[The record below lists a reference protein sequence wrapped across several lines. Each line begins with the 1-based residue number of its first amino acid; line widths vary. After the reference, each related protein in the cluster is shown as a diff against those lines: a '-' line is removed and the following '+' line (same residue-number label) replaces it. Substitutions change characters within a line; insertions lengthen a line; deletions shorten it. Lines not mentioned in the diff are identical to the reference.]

1 MALILSIPEMA
12 HAATTYYSYGDHE
25 ITYNNYLYGF
35 YITSDPAYDLPSD
48 YKISSEV
55 FEDIILSDA
64 KGLQFDL
71 ANRIDTF
78 GVKILEWYANGL
90 DSYLNFVY
98 GTFVNAYQATNSFV
112 HDFIW
117 SGATTYSW
125 NYYFTGADPNYP
137 GSGDYGTAYG
147 FRFIGAGGEKFDIV
161 LDANGDYY
169 GHSIIGNW
177 TPSEAPAPTNWIL
190 INQGLDN
197 FYTPSV
203 SAGSFND
210 LKRPYISGKSL
221 HFFYYDNNVEHEVVI
236 SDFTECI
243 LYVYSW
249 LNSYPAQNPAYACSA
264 YNFSY
269 ADSSFTSFTVT
280 DNNVVQSVNNSTG
293 WTNYS
298 GIHGSF
304 RSTTYQVN
312 FSSSGPNV
320 NLPVFYLNR
329 GNINNGYRVS
339 NPNFIGIYNQ
349 NFVSGTGDLWLN
361 SFSYTPQTTPQPFPE
376 EPVPI
381 TSIPEDPDDP
391 IPDSEPDPVPGIE
404 YPVNPTPPPLR
415 PVPSIVSGNDD
426 LWPSVVQLQ
435 DIEFDLS
442 GYLSSL
448 GGYQFP
454 DLSIITESFAGSIVW
469 VSGLM
474 TTLFNGSEFSI
485 LFAVLSSFFI
495 VAALLGL
502 YKWWNHK

>member
-1 MALILSIPEMA
+1 MALILSIPEKVQA
-12 HAATTYYSYGDHE
+12 ETTYYSYGDHE

-55 FEDIILSDA
+55 FEDIISSDA

-78 GVKILEWYANGL
+78 GIKILDWTANGI
-90 DSYLNFVY
+90 DSYLNFIF

-117 SGATTYSW
+117 SGAATYSW
-125 NYYFTGADPNYP
+125 NYHFTGADPNYP

-147 FRFIGAGGEKFDIV
+147 FRFIGAGGEKFDVV

-169 GHSIIGNW
+169 GHSLIGNW
-177 TPSEAPAPTNWIL
+177 TPSEDPAPTNWIL

-197 FYTPSV
+197 FYTPSI
-203 SAGSFND
+203 SINPFDN
-210 LKRPYISGKSL
+210 LKPPYIEGKEL
-221 HFFYYDNNVEHEVVI
+221 HFFITQSNVESEYI
-236 SDFTECI
+236 FNDFRDMQIC
-243 LYVYSW
+243 
-249 LNSYPAQNPAYACSA
+249 
-264 YNFSY
+264 FSY
-269 ADSSFTSFTVT
+269 TNNYYIWIYFYYLSSNPLNLSNYALTKDGSPVT
-280 DNNVVQSVNNSTG
+280 LAGHSGVYITDWRFKQHNG
-293 WTNYS
+293 YLS
-298 GIHGSF
+298 GIGTSGSI
-304 RSTTYQVN
+304 
-312 FSSSGPNV
+312 SGPSV
-320 NLPVFYLNR
+320 NLPGALITNSTTR
-329 GNINNGYRVS
+329 RNDTLG
-339 NPNFIGIYNQ
+339 
-349 NFVSGTGDLWLN
+349 FVSGARKVGFSDIFLKG
-361 SFSYTPQTTPQPFPE
+361 FSYTPQSNPQPFPE

-391 IPDSEPDPVPGIE
+391 IPESDPDPVPGIE
-404 YPVNPTPPPLR
+404 YPVNPTPYPLR

-426 LWPSVVQLQ
+426 LWPTVIQLQ

-442 GYLSSL
+442 GYLSGL
-448 GGYQFP
+448 GDYSFP
-454 DLSIITESFAGSIVW
+454 DLSVITESFAGSIMW
-469 VSGLM
+469 VSVLM
-474 TTLFNGSEFSI
+474 STLFNGSDFSI